1 MAGALAENPRK
12 VPRIEGSRKR
22 PALGPGDKLRKV
34 KATLINE
41 QIALP
46 FPQLAH
52 SVKASPLPSPSR
64 EPFLTTSGV
73 AAEMATLVARRDRS
87 FGHRSAAGC

>member
-12 VPRIEGSRKR
+12 VARIEGSRKR
-22 PALGPGDKLRKV
+22 PALGPGNKLSKV

-41 QIALP
+41 QTALP

-52 SVKASPLPSPSR
+52 SVKASLPSPSR

-73 AAEMATLVARRDRS
+73 AAEMATLVSRRDRS
-87 FGHRSAAGC
+87 FGRRSAAGC